1 MSASHMGYERIS
13 SHSSAESDE
22 RKSQADGD
30 DAKFRFREVEQNLC
44 FYAERNMV
52 RVIDIDF
59 DALVH
64 NRFSLSR
71 LADQVCNQLTTL
83 PDSLL
88 GRTRAFDRI
97 GYS

>member
-1 MSASHMGYERIS
+1 
-13 SHSSAESDE
+13 
-22 RKSQADGD
+22 
-30 DAKFRFREVEQNLC
+30 
-44 FYAERNMV
+44 MV